1 MAQDPGEVRQAIEED
16 REALADTV
24 QALVQKADVKQRVR
38 DSLSRNAD
46 QLQDKAG
53 DAVSRVRN
61 VTPDQVQSGLRITAD
76 SVRQRP
82 LPPAAGGGL
91 LLRPAD
97 RAAVGSEG
105 SERRSPVLVKIIHKP
120 AGARGFERA
129 TGAWPG

>member
-38 DSLSRNAD
+38 ENLSRNAD

-53 DAVSRVRN
+53 DAVSRVRD
-61 VTPDQVQSGLRITAD
+61 VTPDQVQSGLRTTAD

-82 LPPAAGGGL
+82 LPSAAVAAFFFGL
-91 LLRPAD
+91 LIGRRSGR
-97 RAAVGSEG
+97 RAAW
-105 SERRSPVLVKIIHKP
+105 
-120 AGARGFERA
+120 RG
-129 TGAWPG
+129 GIPC